1 MNQVLRSKLAR
12 RLTWQQRLNNP
23 SLEPRLQLS
32 NLGAL
37 KRWQSQ
43 RLRTSFAD
51 VLRKPDMRPAAEFF
65 LTDLYADR
73 DFSARDRDAAK
84 ILPLMAQ
91 ILPHSLLEAAV
102 NAIELAVLSQAFD
115 LAMANA
121 LWASTPSATIDSP
134 RYGDAYRDVACA
146 RLRRHQI
153 SLIVDV
159 GLSLDAAV
167 KKHGVYKLLKA
178 SRLPAR
184 LAGLNELQGF
194 LERGFEAFAH
204 LGGADAFL
212 KRIADGERQVSERL
226 LERHPEP
233 FAAFDAN

>member
-12 RLTWQQRLNNP
+12 RLAWQQRLNNP
-23 SLEPRLQLS
+23 SLEPRLQLN

-43 RLRTSFAD
+43 RLRASFAD
-51 VLRKPDMRPAAEFF
+51 VLEKPEMRPAAEFF

-73 DFSARDRDAAK
+73 DFSARDRDAAR

-102 NAIELAVLSQAFD
+102 NAIELAVLSQSFD
-115 LAMANA
+115 LAMADT
-121 LWASTPSATIDSP
+121 LWASKPSPMIDPS
-134 RYGDAYRDVACA
+134 RYAEAYRQVGCA
-146 RLRRHQI
+146 RLRHHQI

-194 LERGFEAFAH
+194 LERGFEAFAQ
-204 LGGADAFL
+204 LGGADVFL
-212 KRIADGERQVSERL
+212 KRIADGEQQVSERL
-226 LERHPEP
+226 LAGHPEP
-233 FAAFDAN
+233 FAAFNAN

>member
-1 MNQVLRSKLAR
+1 MNQVLRYKLAR
-12 RLTWQQRLNNP
+12 RLAWQQRLNNP
-23 SLEPRLQLS
+23 SLEPRLTLA

-43 RLRTSFAD
+43 RLRTSFVD
-51 VLRKPDMRPAAEFF
+51 VLQVSEMRPAAEFF

-73 DFSARDRDAAK
+73 DFTARDRDAAK

-115 LAMANA
+115 LAMADD
-121 LWASTPSATIDSP
+121 LWGSNPSVTIDP
-134 RYGDAYRDVACA
+134 LQYANAYRLVGCA
-146 RLRRHQI
+146 RLRQHQI
-153 SLIVDV
+153 NLIVEV

-194 LERGFEAFAH
+194 LERGFEAFAQ

-212 KRIADGERQVSERL
+212 KRIADGERQVSDRL
-226 LERHPEP
+226 FERHSAP
-233 FAAFDAN
+233 FAPCIS

>member
-1 MNQVLRSKLAR
+1 MNQVLRYKLAR
-12 RLTWQQRLNNP
+12 RLAWQQRLSNP
-23 SLEPRLQLS
+23 LLEPRLQLA
-32 NLGAL
+32 NLGPL
-37 KRWQSQ
+37 KRWQSE
-43 RLRTSFAD
+43 RLRASFAD
-51 VLRKPDMRPAAEFF
+51 VLQKPEMRPAAEFF

-115 LAMANA
+115 LAMADA
-121 LWASTPSATIDSP
+121 LWACKSNATIDP
-134 RYGDAYRDVACA
+134 VRYANAYHKVGCA

-153 SLIVDV
+153 NLVVEV
-159 GLSLDAAV
+159 GYSLDAAV

-194 LERGFEAFAH
+194 LERGFEAFAQ
-204 LGGADAFL
+204 LGGADIFL
-212 KRIADGERQVSERL
+212 KRIADGEQQVSERL
-226 LERHPEP
+226 FQRHPQP
-233 FAAFDAN
+233 FAAFNTN